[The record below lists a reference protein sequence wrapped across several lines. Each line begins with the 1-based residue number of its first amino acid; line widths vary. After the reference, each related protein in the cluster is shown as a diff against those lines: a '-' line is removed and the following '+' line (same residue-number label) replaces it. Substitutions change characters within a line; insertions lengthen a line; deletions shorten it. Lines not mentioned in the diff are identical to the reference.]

1 MGSQLQSK
9 QQEGELK
16 PSELLEGTPKSG
28 VQNIS
33 DGYKSRKFWVA
44 NSTAFATMSYA
55 MVALPLMWISED
67 TFVYLMTLSGIE
79 VAFYCGYNIVEKI
92 GILLSL
98 RGKK

>member
-1 MGSQLQSK
+1 MGSQQALK
-9 QQEGELK
+9 QQKEESK
-16 PSELLEGTPKSG
+16 HNESSEGTPKSG
-28 VQNIS
+28 AQNIS